1 MICKWPPITNHQLPV
16 TSEMKNHKDLEVWKE
31 AVELAVA
38 CYDITKAFPQVEQFG
53 LASQMRRAAISIASN
68 IAEGAARAGSKEF
81 VQFLYI
87 SLGSASELDTQIE
100 IAKKIGLGNISEM
113 EALQLK
119 VNGVSRMLQGLIR
132 SVKTKTPKTQ
142 SPMTND

>member
-1 MICKWPPITNHQLPV
+1 
-16 TSEMKNHKDLEVWKE
+16 MKNHKDLEVWKE

-38 CYDITKAFPQVEQFG
+38 CYDITRTFPQVEQFG
-53 LASQMRRAAISIASN
+53 LASQMRRAAISVASN

-100 IAKKIGLGNISEM
+100 IAKKIGLGNVADIET
-113 EALQLK
+113 LQLK

-132 SVKTKTPKTQ
+132 SVRRRTPKSQ
-142 SPMTND
+142 LPMTNHQSPVTDRQSLITSH

>member
-1 MICKWPPITNHQLPV
+1 
-16 TSEMKNHKDLEVWKE
+16 MKSHKDLEVWKE
-31 AVELAVA
+31 AVGLAVT

-100 IAKKIGLGNISEM
+100 IARKIGLGNISEI
-113 EALQLK
+113 ETLQLK
-119 VNGVSRMLQGLIR
+119 VNGISRMLQGLIR
-132 SVKTKTPKTQ
+132 SVKTKIPKNQ
-142 SPMTND
+142 SPITSHQSLR

>member
-1 MICKWPPITNHQLPV
+1 M
-16 TSEMKNHKDLEVWKE
+16 MKNHKDLEVWKE

-53 LASQMRRAAISIASN
+53 LASQMRRSAISIASN

-87 SLGSASELDTQIE
+87 SLGSASELDTQVE
-100 IAKKIGLGNISEM
+100 IARRIGLGNISEI
-113 EALQLK
+113 ETLQLK
-119 VNGVSRMLQGLIR
+119 VNEISRMLQGLIR
-132 SVKTKTPKTQ
+132 FVKTKTPKTNHQ
-142 SPMTND
+142 SPVASHQSQITNH